1 MKATVTSFR
10 TSESLFT
17 PYNKVPYRNFAHC
30 FSVMPILLVQFII
43 IPPIDYYYFL
53 LMRLEASNFQFSVHI
68 TTENSC
74 PWLTHSPGFFPVQKS
89 SVPSPSLQVSE
100 LTLQPGL
107 QEEAKATSSAC
118 MSTCFH
124 CSLTQICC
132 LSHTVVLPDP
142 LLTNN

>member
-17 PYNKVPYRNFAHC
+17 PYNKVPYPNFAHC

-43 IPPIDYYYFL
+43 IPPIDYYCFL
-53 LMRLEASNFQFSVHI
+53 LMGLEASNFQFSVHI

-107 QEEAKATSSAC
+107 QAGGQGH
-118 MSTCFH
+118 FL
-124 CSLTQICC
+124 SLHVH
-132 LSHTVVLPDP
+132 LLP
-142 LLTNN
+142 LLLDSNLLFKPHYCPPGPFSY